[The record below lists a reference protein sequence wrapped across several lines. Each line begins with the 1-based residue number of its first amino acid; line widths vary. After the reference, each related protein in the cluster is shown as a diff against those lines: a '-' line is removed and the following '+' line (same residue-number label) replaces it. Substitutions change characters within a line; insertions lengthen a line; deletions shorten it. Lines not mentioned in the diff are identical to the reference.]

1 MPDPTPKAELHDPR
15 VTAVWQAFKANG
27 WIINSLPMAQVAVAA
42 LDTYEKAT

>member
-27 WIINSLPMAQVAVAA
+27 R
-42 LDTYEKAT
+42 TR